1 MKKVN
6 DADKN
11 AMLGALLAEGEQYT
25 ATAYM
30 NTIPSSIDF
39 FSFFGAIGAVIGSF
53 FPDDGFSRRHNGY
66 VGVTNDSI
74 NFAILNMYNVTK
86 LQNTVK
92 INFSDITN
100 IKVND
105 KKTYANVNIWVGKKK
120 YSIQLPKKLLG
131 AKLENQAENASAVA
145 AALSR
150 LTASSVA

>member
-11 AMLGALLAEGEQYT
+11 AMLGALLAEGQQYN
-25 ATAYM
+25 ATAFM

-39 FSFFGAIGAVIGSF
+39 FSFFGAIGAIIGSF

-74 NFAILNMYNVTK
+74 NFVILNNFDISKVA
-86 LQNTVK
+86 NTVK

-105 KKTYANVNIWVGKKK
+105 KKTYDSINIWVGKKK
-120 YSIQLPKKLLG
+120 YFVQLPKKILG
-131 AKLENQAENASAVA
+131 AKFENQAECASAVA
-145 AALSR
+145 AALGK
-150 LTASSVA
+150 LNGANVA